1 MLAVVRSLGRV
12 RLFEPRGLQH
22 ARSGAT
28 FTPFALLTKRK
39 IIESSVHQE
48 GRFFNTNILSA
59 ALGPHCHA
67 EFSLLV
73 ASRGSL
79 SLLCADFSPQWH
91 LGLWN
96 SGSGP
101 VGPRGCGVG
110 ALVLCVWAL
119 VVVVC
124 MGFGVVVCGLWW
136 LWCVWALV
144 VMVCG
149 LWWLWCGGFGGCVSG
164 LWCCGLWGLVVMVC
178 VGFGGCVWALVVVVC
193 GLWWLW
199 CVGFGVVVCGLWCC
213 GVWALVVMVCV
224 GFGVVVCVGFGI
236 VVCGLWWLWCVG
248 FSGCGVWALVVVV
261 CEPSHW
267 GTWAL
272 PPCDV
277 WDLLGPGIELVS
289 FALQDGFLT
298 TGPSGSEA
306 ARLCPTLCD
315 PVDCST
321 RLLCPW
327 NSPGKNPG
335 VGGHFLLQGVFLTR
349 DGTQVSRI
357 VGRRFTV

>member
-1 MLAVVRSLGRV
+1 M
-12 RLFEPRGLQH
+12 
-22 ARSGAT
+22 
-28 FTPFALLTKRK
+28 
-39 IIESSVHQE
+39 
-48 GRFFNTNILSA
+48 
-59 ALGPHCHA
+59 C
-67 EFSLLV
+67 
-73 ASRGSL
+73 
-79 SLLCADFSPQWH
+79 
-91 LGLWN
+91 
-96 SGSGP
+96 
-101 VGPRGCGVG
+101 VGFGGCGVYG
-110 ALVLCVWAL
+110 LWCCGVWAL

-124 MGFGVVVCGLWW
+124 VGFGGYG
-136 LWCVWALV
+136 VWALV
-144 VMVCG
+144 VMVWGLWWLCVWALVLWSVGFGGYGVCG
-149 LWWLWCGGFGGCVSG
+149 LWWL
-164 LWCCGLWGLVVMVC
+164 C
-178 VGFGGCVWALVVVVC
+178 VGFGGCGVWALV
-193 GLWWLW
+193 
-199 CVGFGVVVCGLWCC
+199 VVVCGLWCC

-277 WDLLGPGIELVS
+277 WDLLGPGIEPVS